1 MCEWGGRDRAPT
13 RHHGRVRGAGV
24 RGAVLLV
31 VLAAA
36 VTAVLVV
43 DLPDAAAV
51 RSWLADT
58 GPAGSVLLVLGVA
71 LALVGPVPR
80 TALSLLLGA
89 VLGFWGGLVV
99 AVVGGVLGGLA
110 AFGLSRALGREAV
123 ARIAG
128 RRLDAVDRALAGR
141 GFGAV
146 LVARVSPI
154 PFTLTSCAAGL
165 IGIRLMPY
173 TAGTAL
179 GIVPGSV
186 LQVGV
191 GASAGWLSGWA
202 TSTGGLLVEGAVLL
216 VLVLGCAVWWHRAWS
231 DSSPTAR

>member
-1 MCEWGGRDRAPT
+1 
-13 RHHGRVRGAGV
+13 V

-51 RSWLADT
+51 RSWLTDT

-99 AVVGGVLGGLA
+99 AVAGGVLGGLA

-123 ARIAG
+123 TRLAG
-128 RRLDAVDRALAGR
+128 WRRAAVDRALGGR
-141 GFGAV
+141 GLGAV
-146 LVARVSPI
+146 VVARLPPISFALVSH
-154 PFTLTSCAAGL
+154 AAGL
-165 IGIRLMPY
+165 TGVRLGPY

-179 GIVPGSV
+179 GILPGTV
-186 LQVGV
+186 LHVGV
-191 GASAGWLSGWA
+191 GASAVSLPGWVPSSGVPVA
-202 TSTGGLLVEGAVLL
+202 GVALG
-216 VLVLGCAVWWHRAWS
+216 VLVVGAVWWRRSRAGAPRTL
-231 DSSPTAR
+231 SPPHD